1 MIDERELAAAL
12 KKLNFSLDD
21 EGIGKIIDEIDYV
34 GNGRINYSEF
44 IAAILSVEQTLN
56 DEQLWGLFK
65 KFDVDD
71 TDQITAENL
80 REAFN
85 R

>member
-1 MIDERELAAAL
+1 ME
-12 KKLNFSLDD
+12 
-21 EGIGKIIDEIDYV
+21 EIDYI

-44 IAAILSVEQTLN
+44 IAAILSVEQTLT
-56 DEQLWGLFK
+56 DEQLWSLFK
-65 KFDVDD
+65 KFDVDN
-71 TDQITAENL
+71 TDFITQQNL